1 MPGEGNTE
9 GSRGSRGPVTTPG
22 SVLGWRLLAESQ
34 IYGRHKTPVSQTR
47 MQVDTK
53 AYLTGYVDGEGC
65 FCVTFNRSKRHAMG
79 WDIRPSFSVS
89 QNQDRAE
96 ILFMLQEIL
105 GCGSIRPDRSDRTLK
120 YEVRSVPELIG
131 KIIPHF
137 EAYPL
142 LSSKARE
149 FEAFAEIC
157 RMMFRK
163 DHLTPA
169 GFDKIAELSA
179 GLNASGKKR
188 YPRSEI
194 KV

>member
-1 MPGEGNTE
+1 M
-9 GSRGSRGPVTTPG
+9 
-22 SVLGWRLLAESQ
+22 
-34 IYGRHKTPVSQTR
+34 
-47 MQVDTK
+47 DTK

-89 QNQDRAE
+89 QNHDRAE
-96 ILFMLQEIL
+96 VLYLLQEIF

-120 YEVRSVPELIG
+120 YEVRSVPELVG
-131 KIIPHF
+131 KVVPHF
-137 EAYPL
+137 ETYPL
-142 LSSKARE
+142 LSSKVRE
-149 FEAFAEIC
+149 FDAFAEIC

-163 DHLTPA
+163 EHLKPA
-169 GFDKIAELSA
+169 GFAKIVELSSR
-179 GLNASGKKR
+179 LNASGRKR